1 MYGYMIN
8 EIGYCISSL
17 RKSRELMEKDLF
29 VIEKLKHHYRM
40 NSNLT
45 NKVKSYLVN
54 NKPKLDQV
62 SP

>member
-1 MYGYMIN
+1 MIN

-17 RKSRELMEKDLF
+17 RKNREIMEKDLF
-29 VIEKLKHHYRM
+29 IIEKLKDHYRM
-40 NSNLT
+40 STNLT

-54 NKPKLDQV
+54 SKPKLDQV

>member
-1 MYGYMIN
+1 MIN

-17 RKSRELMEKDLF
+17 RKNREIMEKDLF
-29 VIEKLKHHYRM
+29 VIEKLKDHYRM
-40 NSNLT
+40 SANMT

-54 NKPKLDQV
+54 SKPKLDQV